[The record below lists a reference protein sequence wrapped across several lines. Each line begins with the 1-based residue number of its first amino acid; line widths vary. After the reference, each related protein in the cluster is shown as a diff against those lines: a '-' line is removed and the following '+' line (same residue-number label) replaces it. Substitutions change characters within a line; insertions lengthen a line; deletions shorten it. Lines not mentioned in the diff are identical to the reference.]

1 MDAMDEHRTD
11 TENDAIWL
19 LAGALLR
26 KKGVEPEKATY
37 EQFSEAALVAAEV
50 VAAKGTTATV
60 PDMLAHAA
68 LPQGLP
74 TDERTLPLLAKF
86 ATDGR
91 FVADLSIDERDFLAA
106 AIAAERERDERETVA
121 ADEDTVLAEAGFDGP
136 RCPTCGKDDLW
147 CGCGGGL
154 TDASDA

>member
-1 MDAMDEHRTD
+1 MNPMDTIRTD

-26 KKGVEPEKATY
+26 KKGIEPEKATY

-60 PDMLAHAA
+60 PDMLAQAA

-86 ATDGR
+86 ATDGK
-91 FVADLSIDERDFLAA
+91 FVADLSLSEQEFLNA

-121 ADEDTVLAEAGFDGP
+121 AEETILAEAGFDGP
-136 RCPTCGKDDLW
+136 RCPRCGKDDLW

-154 TDASDA
+154 TDASDV